1 MKQAR
6 PGAQKAHLGRVRDE
20 LRPLAS
26 MTVAELRARYA
37 EVFGEPS
44 HSRNKP
50 YLVKKLARRLQE
62 RAEGG
67 LSPRARA
74 RAAEL
79 APKALKRLRDGLA
92 DRQEPPAGSAP
103 VDPRRPPPGAVLRRA
118 HGGATHEVRVV
129 EGGFDY
135 RGERFGS
142 LSSVA
147 KAITGTSWNGYTFFR
162 EALSAVGAGT

>member
-26 MTVAELRARYA
+26 MTVSELRARYA

-50 YLVKKLARRLQE
+50 YLVKKLARKLQE

-79 APKALKRLRDGLA
+79 APRALARLHDGLA
-92 DRQEPPAGSAP
+92 ERQALATGTPPR
-103 VDPRRPPPGAVLRRA
+103 DPRCPPVGAVLRRDYR
-118 HGGATHEVRVV
+118 GTTHEVRVV
-129 EGGFDY
+129 EGGFEL
-135 RGERFGS
+135 RGERYGS

-147 KAITGTSWNGYTFFR
+147 KAITGTGWNGYTFFR
-162 EALSAVGAGT
+162 RALEAVAAEA

>member
-50 YLVKKLARRLQE
+50 YLIKKLARKLQE

-79 APKALKRLRDGLA
+79 APKALERLRDGLA
-92 DRQEPPAGSAP
+92 ERQALAAGTAP
-103 VDPRRPPPGAVLRRA
+103 RDPRCPPVGAVLRREYRGTP
-118 HGGATHEVRVV
+118 HVVRVV
-129 EGGFDY
+129 EGGFEFG
-135 RGERFGS
+135 GERYGS

-147 KAITGTSWNGYTFFR
+147 KAITGTSWNGYTFFKGAL
-162 EALSAVGAGT
+162 EAVAGA